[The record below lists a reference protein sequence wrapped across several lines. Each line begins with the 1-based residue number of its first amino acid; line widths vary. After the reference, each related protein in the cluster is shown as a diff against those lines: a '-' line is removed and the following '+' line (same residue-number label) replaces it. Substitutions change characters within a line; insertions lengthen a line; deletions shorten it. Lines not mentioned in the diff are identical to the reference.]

1 MRCRKRR
8 DDVRTEGGVVTPG
21 GIQREP
27 EYCLGGIRHKGGVNL
42 YLAPVWNVGTCSP
55 DAKGETQMV
64 AP

>member
-21 GIQREP
+21 EARREP
-27 EYCLGGIRHKGGVNL
+27 EYYPGGIRHRSGVNL
-42 YLAPVWNVGTCSP
+42 YLAPVWNVGTCRP